1 MEIDLK
7 NCIEEL
13 RKYKEEGCQPQFP
26 SSQEESCILREVSTD
41 SFYTVEPREADGKF
55 LSVDASSY
63 PLMRS
68 NNWRMGVSRCA
79 YVVVERSNGHW
90 SATKEG
96 CEDHLFATIAPM
108 QQRPFKIWSKLRE
121 YESKVASEQIDKLD
135 AGDFCLMDGAAFFG
149 GARKYSFSLYEACR
163 SREVKLLMIPKNS
176 PSLHDG
182 NGRDLLTAI
191 GISADELQEAG
202 RLGRCWV
209 YHPIWEAKRMK
220 DLYGDISCVKLS
232 PTSSRVFRCDV
243 IDYLVHK
250 GDRGRMI
257 DALSEL
263 AALSRDAR
271 CDGYPAPLF
280 LAHQQTGIPE
290 AKLMEYLEQVRIR
303 LDEEDLLCFLER
315 EAETSNFRKQLLG
328 LKHDYEISEGIEV

>member
-1 MEIDLK
+1 METDLNICID
-7 NCIEEL
+7 EL
-13 RKYKEEGCQPQFP
+13 RKYTEKGSQPQ
-26 SSQEESCILREVSTD
+26 SSSSREESYILREVD
-41 SFYTVEPREADGKF
+41 PNSFYEVEPKEPDARF

-63 PLMRS
+63 PLMRA
-68 NNWRMGVSRCA
+68 NHWRLGVSRCV
-79 YVVVERSNGHW
+79 YVIVEESNGHW
-90 SATKEG
+90 SAAEEG
-96 CEDHLFATIAPM
+96 YEDHFFATIAPT

-121 YESKVASEQIDKLD
+121 YESKVASEQIDQLD
-135 AGDFCLMDGAAFFG
+135 AADFCLMDGAAFFG
-149 GARKYSFSLYEACR
+149 GARNYSLSLYEACR

-191 GISADELQEAG
+191 SISAEELQGAG

-209 YHPIWEAKRMK
+209 YHPIWEAKRTK
-220 DLYGDISCVKLS
+220 DLYGDVSCVKLS
-232 PTSSRVFRCDV
+232 PTRSRVFQCDV

-257 DALSEL
+257 DAISEL

-280 LAHQQTGIPE
+280 LAHQLTSIPE
-290 AKLMEYLEQVRIR
+290 AKLVEYLEQLRMR
-303 LDEEDLLCFLER
+303 LDEEDLLHFLEK

-328 LKHDYEISEGIEV
+328 LKHDYEMFEGVEV

>member
-1 MEIDLK
+1 MKFDL
-7 NCIEEL
+7 NICIEEL
-13 RKYKEEGCQPQFP
+13 RQYKEEGVQPQQS
-26 SSQEESCILREVSTD
+26 SSQEESCILREVSSE
-41 SFYTVEPREADGKF
+41 SFYNIEPSEPDAKF

-79 YVVVERSNGHW
+79 YVIVEKSNGHW
-90 SATKEG
+90 SATGEG
-96 CEDHLFATIAPM
+96 CEDHFFVTIAPTH
-108 QQRPFKIWSKLRE
+108 QRPFKIWSKLRE
-121 YESKVASEQIDKLD
+121 YESKIASEQIDRLD

-149 GARKYSFSLYEACR
+149 GAREYSFSLYDACR
-163 SREVKLLMIPKNS
+163 NRDVKLLMIPKNS
-176 PSLHDG
+176 PSLHDAQ
-182 NGRDLLTAI
+182 GRDLLTAI
-191 GISADELQEAG
+191 GLSASELQRAG
-202 RLGRCWV
+202 GLGGCWI

-257 DALSEL
+257 AAISEL
-263 AALSRDAR
+263 ASLSRDAR

-280 LAHQQTGIPE
+280 LAHQQTSIPE
-290 AKLMEYLEQVRIR
+290 AKLMEYLEQVRLR
-303 LDEEDLLCFLER
+303 LDEEGLLSFLER
-315 EAETSNFRKQLLG
+315 EAENSNFRKQLLG
-328 LKHDYEISEGIEV
+328 LKHDYQIIEGIEV